1 MLSIMK
7 TFLNVLYRRILYK
20 IPLKLLLVLLA
31 IFWLFFACTK
41 ADNVSDLI
49 TTINTVD
56 SDVWWRQYL
65 QVLHMSDSSEYWI
78 YCLYVESLSN
88 SYLTFWFNSSLSYWN
103 WDLSYNIYEDWG
115 SFYACLY
122 ANYDY
127 IFLYNPTST
136 TAHINYKLFKLNAL
150 MNTWL
155 PTLTSQECQS
165 KYNLIPINE
174 VDNAYCESNNL
185 CSLSCSP
192 TDCPNVW
199 VSNLFINDVFHPGAF
214 NIIMNIP
221 EEISRDYAYTNSWYN
236 FNLDIEWYNVDY
248 EKMQSVI
255 DKQSYIPTNEDFQN
269 IILLIWPYWKII
281 IFFVFLFILW
291 AWIKKPFKSKL

>member
-20 IPLKLLLVLLA
+20 IPLKFLLILLA
-31 IFWLFFACTK
+31 IFCLMFAYSK
-41 ADNVSDLI
+41 ADYELYDADENSI
-49 TTINTVD
+49 TLPTNNREYTLQNENFPNYICIVAKHDNLAIYDDNTF
-56 SDVWWRQYL
+56 
-65 QVLHMSDSSEYWI
+65 
-78 YCLYVESLSN
+78 SLSPERVMLSN
-88 SYLTFWFNSSLSYWN
+88 YDTYCTDDEYVYLRNNYWPSSISYYYYDSPKLSSL
-103 WDLSYNIYEDWG
+103 
-115 SFYACLY
+115 
-122 ANYDY
+122 
-127 IFLYNPTST
+127 
-136 TAHINYKLFKLNAL
+136 
-150 MNTWL
+150 
-155 PTLTSQECQS
+155 QCQTEYS
-165 KYNLIPINE
+165 LIPISS
-174 VDNAYCESNNL
+174 VDQLYCTSNNL
-185 CSLSCSP
+185 CPSS
-192 TDCPNVW
+192 DCPSYTWDLTPW
-199 VSNLFINDVFHPGAF
+199 VSNIWINDIFHPGAF

-221 EEISRDYAYTNSWYN
+221 EEISRDYAYTNSWHN